1 MAAGSSS
8 ETLVF
13 YRNTIHH
20 ENPEDFDMK
29 LHHPVNLKSYSV
41 YVVPNLISLHRVI
54 NYLYFSSHLIQ
65 SEGCKSDSPMC
76 VKLFIGSERNVLVY
90 DMAEKINCFR

>member
-1 MAAGSSS
+1 MEAESSS
-8 ETLVF
+8 EMLVS

-20 ENPEDFDMK
+20 ENPEDIDMK

-54 NYLYFSSHLIQ
+54 NYLYLSLYYMH
-65 SEGCKSDSPMC
+65 SEGCRSDSPMC
-76 VKLFIGSERNVLVY
+76 VKLFIGRERNVVVY
-90 DMAEKINCFR
+90 EGDLMGPQI